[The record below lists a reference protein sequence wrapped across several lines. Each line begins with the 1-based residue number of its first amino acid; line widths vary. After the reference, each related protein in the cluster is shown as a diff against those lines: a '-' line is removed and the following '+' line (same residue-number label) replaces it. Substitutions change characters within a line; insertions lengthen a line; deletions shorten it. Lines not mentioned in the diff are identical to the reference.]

1 MKIEKSEKICAFCE
15 SAVPL
20 YDGDTVLCDRCGI
33 VSKDHSCKKF
43 SYDPLKRTPPKAQSL
58 PTLEFI
64 DIND

>member
-15 SAVPL
+15 HCVSL
-20 YDGDTVLCDRCGI
+20 FDEDNMLCDKNGI
-33 VSKDHSCKKF
+33 VSKGHTCKKF

-58 PTLEFI
+58 PTLDYI